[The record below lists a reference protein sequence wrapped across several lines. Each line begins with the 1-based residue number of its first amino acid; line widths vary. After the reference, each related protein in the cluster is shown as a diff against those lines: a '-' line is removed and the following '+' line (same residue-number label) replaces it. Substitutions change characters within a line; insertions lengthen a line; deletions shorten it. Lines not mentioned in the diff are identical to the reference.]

1 MNPTAAFG
9 RFNMHEIARAF
20 PDSADTLLLDRYLT
34 NEEAAS
40 ARAFRVYRETPPHY
54 HEGSD
59 EYLYVLSGKGAFWM
73 GDASNSGEFAPGD
86 LLFFKRGTVHALP
99 QIFEEPV
106 VFLAIDTPRR
116 DPNDIIFVNPADGS
130 PQSFIKA
137 I

>member
-1 MNPTAAFG
+1 MDPNTTFG
-9 RFNMHEIARAF
+9 RFKVHEIARTF
-20 PDSADTLLLDRYLT
+20 PDSAESLLLDRYLT

-40 ARAFRVYRETPPHY
+40 ARIFRVYRETPPHY

-59 EYLYVLSGKGAFWM
+59 EYLYVLSGKGTFWM

-86 LLFFKRGTVHALP
+86 LLFFKRRTVHALP
-99 QIFEEPV
+99 QIFEQPV

-116 DPNDIIFVNPADGS
+116 DPNDIVFVNPANGT
-130 PQSFIKA
+130 PRSFIKA